1 MKAAVIG
8 CGAQG
13 RGGHV
18 ANYAKMDEVSLVAV
32 CDTNLERAQ
41 AVAKGIQGPARIRR
55 LPRDAGKARHRP
67 RQRLH
72 TPCTPQG
79 SDGQCL

>member
-18 ANYAKMDEVSLVAV
+18 ANYARMA
-32 CDTNLERAQ
+32 A
-41 AVAKGIQGPARIRR
+41 AKRVPSGEN
-55 LPRDAGKARHRP
+55 
-67 RQRLH
+67 
-72 TPCTPQG
+72 
-79 SDGQCL
+79 

>member
-18 ANYAKMDEVSLVAV
+18 ANYVKMEDVSLIAV
-32 CDTNLERAQ
+32 CDANVERAQ
-41 AVAKGIQGPARIRR
+41 AVAREFKIPHAYADYRKMLGA
-55 LPRDAGKARHRP
+55 L
-67 RQRLH
+67 
-72 TPCTPQG
+72 
-79 SDGQCL
+79 

>member
-18 ANYAKMDEVSLVAV
+18 ANYAKMDEVSLWRFV
-32 CDTNLERAQ
+32 
-41 AVAKGIQGPARIRR
+41 IQTLNAHKR
-55 LPRDAGKARHRP
+55 
-67 RQRLH
+67 
-72 TPCTPQG
+72 
-79 SDGQCL
+79 